1 MGKKKLIKAR
11 NRTISLGRSFL
22 NKKHEIGSA
31 LAGQTPKHP
40 EGHCPGP
47 QMIPTTLQLRRLPLT
62 SLTMLAWGQRSNPEA
77 VMVDSASPESHEK
90 PTNFPA
96 SSLTS
101 LPPKK
106 PYQGNR
112 SEAQQRYQYDSFWEG
127 YKQAYGTS
135 NCRKEKPI
143 FKKEWCRQAWKMWN
157 KEDAKSGLGMIQVT
171 GLSNIL
177 TLNNKQV
184 S

>member
-101 LPPKK
+101 LPPKN
-106 PYQGNR
+106 PTRGTDLRLSSATSMY
-112 SEAQQRYQYDSFWEG
+112 SFWEG

-143 FKKEWCRQAWKMWN
+143 FKKE
-157 KEDAKSGLGMIQVT
+157 
-171 GLSNIL
+171 
-177 TLNNKQV
+177 
-184 S
+184 